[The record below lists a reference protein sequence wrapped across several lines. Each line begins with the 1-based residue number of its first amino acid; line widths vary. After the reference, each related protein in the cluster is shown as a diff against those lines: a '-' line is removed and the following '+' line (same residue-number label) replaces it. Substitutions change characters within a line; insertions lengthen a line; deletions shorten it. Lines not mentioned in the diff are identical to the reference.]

1 MMNSTKILRPLF
13 CSTLLCLS
21 LLSGC
26 DQKSDSAKS
35 NPPKAD
41 AAKHD
46 HAQEHEHEHPP
57 GAHGGTIVPLG
68 ADSYHAEALLE
79 ADGTLRLFMLGKD
92 ESRVQE
98 IQVQSIKAFAK
109 NEDSVDVKNIELTAE
124 PQAGDSEGKT
134 SQFVAKIPAE
144 LLGKSLR
151 VTIPNIAISG
161 ERFRIAFELKAHDA
175 HQPMGKQ
182 AQAGE
187 EESLYLTP
195 GGKYTA
201 ADIEANGKTIPSV
214 KFKGIRSNHDD
225 KPVPGDKIC
234 PISKTKANE
243 QFAWIIDGKT
253 YTFCCPPC
261 IDEFV
266 RSAKEQPDSLQA
278 PETYIKD

>member
-1 MMNSTKILRPLF
+1 MIPTKYLRPLAV
-13 CSTLLCLS
+13 STLVCFGLI
-21 LLSGC
+21 SGC
-26 DQKSDSAKS
+26 DQKSDSAKL
-35 NPPKAD
+35 PPSKAD

-46 HAQEHEHEHPP
+46 HDQEHEHEHPP
-57 GAHGGTIVPLG
+57 GVHGGTIVPLG

-124 PQAGDSEGKT
+124 PQSGDSEGNT

-144 LLGKSLR
+144 LRGKSLR

-161 ERFRIAFELKAHDA
+161 ERFRIAFELKADDA

-195 GGKYTA
+195 GGKYTT
-201 ADIEANGKTIPSV
+201 ADIEANGKTIPSI

-225 KPVPGDKIC
+225 KPMLGDKIC

-243 QFAWIIDGKT
+243 QFVWIIDGKT

-278 PETYIKD
+278 PESYIKE

>member
-1 MMNSTKILRPLF
+1 MKSTKILRPLF

-26 DQKSDSAKS
+26 DEKSDSAKS
-35 NPPKAD
+35 PPSKAD
-41 AAKHD
+41 AAKHEHD
-46 HAQEHEHEHPP
+46 QEHEHEHPP

-68 ADSYHAEALLE
+68 ADSYHAEALLKSD
-79 ADGTLRLFMLGKD
+79 ATLRLFMLGKD

-278 PETYIKD
+278 PETYIKE